1 MSGGLLTSAEA
12 AKMLRVSHSTITRY
26 VRLGLLDAVR
36 LPSGQY
42 RIRLED
48 VEKLLQRQSDQEDD

>member
-1 MSGGLLTSAEA
+1 MSPDPSGLLTSAEA

-36 LPSGQY
+36 LPSGHY
-42 RIRLED
+42 RIRQED
-48 VEKLLQRQSDQEDD
+48 VERLLRRQEG

>member
-1 MSGGLLTSAEA
+1 MSGRLLRVTDA
-12 AKMLRVSHSTITRY
+12 AKMLEVDPSTIR
-26 VRLGLLDAVR
+26 RWIGLGLIEAVK

-48 VEKLLQRQSDQEDD
+48 VEKLLRRQSDQEGD

>member
-1 MSGGLLTSAEA
+1 MSGELLTPTEA

-26 VRLGLLDAVR
+26 IRLGLLDAVK

-42 RIRLED
+42 RIRRED
-48 VEKLLQRQSDQEDD
+48 VEKLLRREQD